1 MNNTTSE
8 LKKIL
13 KKVFTTA
20 QIPSNI
26 KNLKIYDIPEWD
38 SLGNFNLLLEIE
50 KHYKIRFSEVEISE
64 ITSIKKILEKLAK

>member
-1 MNNTTSE
+1 MNNTTSD

-20 QIPSNI
+20 NVPSNI

>member
-1 MNNTTSE
+1 MNTTTSD

-13 KKVFTTA
+13 KKVFITA
-20 QIPSNI
+20 KIPSNI
-26 KNLKIYDIPEWD
+26 KNLKIHDIPEWD